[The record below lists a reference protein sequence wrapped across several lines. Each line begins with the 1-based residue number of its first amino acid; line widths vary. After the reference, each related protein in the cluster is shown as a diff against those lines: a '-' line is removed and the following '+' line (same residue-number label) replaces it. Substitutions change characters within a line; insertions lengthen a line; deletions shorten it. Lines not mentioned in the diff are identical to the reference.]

1 MSRKKRYWNDSH
13 IHIVKKVIRNKEL
26 HLKPKYV
33 WNCRLHLNDDCNF
46 FSWPFDFFSL
56 LFFSANCSIFLHIF
70 FLVICSKRFALFFFI
85 YDHFE
90 EEKKKLSLYA
100 FCNEKK
106 RNGESRKIAK
116 KIINFFVIATRD
128 FSPSHCSA
136 LLSESIIQTTVMDWS
151 RCQTL

>member
-1 MSRKKRYWNDSH
+1 MWYVWQKKMSRKKRYWNDSH

-70 FLVICSKRFALFFFI
+70 FLVICSKRFALFFFLSMI
-85 YDHFE
+85 TLKKRKKNCRCTPFAT
-90 EEKKKLSLYA
+90 KKKRMEKVEKLQRKSLT
-100 FCNEKK
+100 FLW
-106 RNGESRKIAK
+106 
-116 KIINFFVIATRD
+116 
-128 FSPSHCSA
+128 SPQETFLRHTVPHCWVNQSYK
-136 LLSESIIQTTVMDWS
+136 QP
-151 RCQTL
+151 